1 MSFFS
6 STRQEACFEKGAI
19 VKKRIGAALLLLT
32 LTALSLA
39 AGGGAASTAKKFD
52 PTCGPARTA
61 TRTVN
66 GTLGSVTLHG
76 TPTRVVAL
84 EFSFVDDLA
93 AVGVK
98 PIGIAD
104 DNDPTRIIP
113 PVRAKVTGYT
123 SVGLRQSPSLETIAS
138 LHPDLIIAD
147 ATRDANIYNQLQAIA
162 PTVALDSLEEAYLP
176 NLHAAVVV
184 GQAVNKC
191 GAMVRR
197 IAQDK
202 IVMGRLSNA
211 VKQATKATGGEK
223 RKAMFAV
230 VTNNLWNV
238 HSNLAYTPSLLQAIG
253 IPAANV
259 LPANK
264 SNVGNPYIAMSEED
278 LLNSNPDIMFVAK
291 QTPTGTLYDKW
302 STDQLFPN
310 LNAVKNHQVYMVNT
324 NLWSKARG
332 ILAGVMIALQAVH
345 LLYHK
350 FVSIALPN
358 VSGNT

>member
-1 MSFFS
+1 
-6 STRQEACFEKGAI
+6 
-19 VKKRIGAALLLLT
+19 VKKRIGAALLLLS
-32 LTALSLA
+32 LTALTLT
-39 AGGGAASTAKKFD
+39 AGGGASGTAKRFD

-61 TRTVN
+61 SRTVN

-98 PIGIAD
+98 PVGVAD
-104 DNDPTRIIP
+104 DNDPTRLIP
-113 PVRAKVTGYT
+113 PVRDKVTGYT
-123 SVGLRQSPSLETIAS
+123 SVGLRQTPNLETIAS

-162 PTVALDSLEEAYLP
+162 PTVALDSLQEAYLP

-191 GAMVRR
+191 GAMIRR
-197 IAQDK
+197 IQQDK
-202 IVMGRLSNA
+202 VIMTRLSNA

-238 HSNLAYTPSLLQAIG
+238 HSSLAYTPSLLQAIG
-253 IPAANV
+253 IPAANT
-259 LPANK
+259 LPATK
-264 SNVGNPYIAMSEED
+264 DNVGNPYIAMSEED
-278 LLNSNPDIMFVAK
+278 VLNSNPGIMFVAK
-291 QTPTGTLYDKW
+291 NTPTGTLYDKW
-302 STDQLFPN
+302 SSDPLFPN
-310 LNAVKNHQVYMVNT
+310 LTAVKDHQVYIVNT
-324 NLWSKARG
+324 NLWSRARG
-332 ILAGVMIALQAVH
+332 ILAGEMIAQQAVH

-350 FVSIALPN
+350 YVSIALPGA
-358 VSGNT
+358 SKST